1 MKIKIQ
7 RFTYIIRYKSIIIN
21 YTKALLIIIKSMIK
35 CKLQLIIINGDFAM
49 LKWLQ
54 DNARSARE
62 KLAAEVSKFK
72 NKDFMEAVVAGC
84 ALVASADG
92 EISSAEKQKLIG
104 FIQNSDELKAFDLD
118 QVIGSF
124 NNICSKMEFDQ
135 QIGRAEALKKIGLI
149 RSNVEASRLMVRV
162 CCAIGASDGQFDANE
177 RAVVRTIAQE
187 LGLNPADFDL

>member
-1 MKIKIQ
+1 
-7 RFTYIIRYKSIIIN
+7 
-21 YTKALLIIIKSMIK
+21 
-35 CKLQLIIINGDFAM
+35 M